1 MSISKRLYQ
10 TVIEYINKEIKSGN
24 LTNGDSIPSESQ
36 LSKLLGVSVGTVRKA
51 VDKLENTNVL
61 YRQHGKGTFVSDYG
75 FDNRLL
81 NKLTKKVQKKFSR
94 ILLPESSDERILRAA
109 INISRKKIAQIIL
122 LGDKANTSQQ
132 IASLNEGLD
141 GELKHLD
148 NKDIKL
154 NNIYAEILY
163 RKRKHKGMS
172 LDDAKELLNDDTVFA
187 MLALEN
193 GDVDGVVTGAIT
205 PSQTVLS
212 NALKIIGVADNS
224 KLVSSFFLMIFDAK
238 HQNYGSEM
246 IFSDCAMNI
255 DPSSDD
261 LAEIAKSAYKSAK
274 NYLDIEPKIA
284 MLSFS
289 TNKNTKHT
297 QVEKISIAA
306 STLRNI
312 LPEVDIIG
320 NVQLDAALDS
330 AVLKT
335 KSPQAN
341 FIPPANVLIFPN
353 LNAANIGY
361 KLVQRFAGAQA
372 IGPILQGLA
381 KPVNDL
387 SRGCT
392 VEEIVSTVVITANQC
407 DL

>member
-1 MSISKRLYQ
+1 
-10 TVIEYINKEIKSGN
+10 
-24 LTNGDSIPSESQ
+24 
-36 LSKLLGVSVGTVRKA
+36 LLGVSIGTIRKA
-51 VDKLENTNVL
+51 VDKLENINVL
-61 YRQHGKGTFVSDYG
+61 YRQHGKGTFISNYG

-81 NKLTKKVQKKFSR
+81 NKLTKKAQNKFTC
-94 ILLPESSDERILRAA
+94 ILLPESNDERVLQAA
-109 INISRKKIAQIIL
+109 INISKKKIAQIIL
-122 LGDKANTSQQ
+122 LGDKTKTTQQ
-132 IASLNEGLD
+132 LDKLNIAPNVGFKYLD
-141 GELKHLD
+141 P
-148 NKDIKL
+148 KDKQL

-163 RKRKHKGMS
+163 KKRKHKGMS
-172 LDDAKELLNDDTVFA
+172 LVDAKVMLDDDTVFA

-212 NALKIIGVADNS
+212 NALRIIGVADNS
-224 KLVSSFFLMIFDAK
+224 KLVSSFFLMLFDAK
-238 HQNYGSEM
+238 HRIYGGEM
-246 IFSDCAMNI
+246 IFSDCAMNVNPNA
-255 DPSSDD
+255 DE
-261 LAEIAKSAYKSAK
+261 LAGIAKSAYKSAD
-274 NYLDIEPKIA
+274 NYFDVKPKIA

-289 TNKNTKHT
+289 TNKVTKHT
-297 QVEKISIAA
+297 QVEKV
-306 STLRNI
+306 STATGILRKM

-330 AVLKT
+330 NVLKT

-341 FIPPANVLIFPN
+341 FIPPANILIFPN
-353 LNAANIGY
+353 LDSANIGY
-361 KLVQRFAGAQA
+361 KLVQRFSGAQA

-392 VEEIVSTVVITANQC
+392 VEEIVNTVVITANQC

>member
-1 MSISKRLYQ
+1 MSKKLYQ
-10 TVIEYINKEIKSGN
+10 TVIEYINQEIQNGN
-24 LTNGDSIPSESQ
+24 LTNGDLIPSESQ
-36 LSKLLGVSVGTVRKA
+36 LSKLLGVSIGTIRKA
-51 VDKLENTNVL
+51 VDKLENINVL
-61 YRQHGKGTFVSDYG
+61 YRQHGKGTFVSNYG

-81 NKLTKKVQKKFSR
+81 NKLTKKAQNKFTR
-94 ILLPESSDERILRAA
+94 ILLPESNDERILQAA
-109 INISRKKIAQIIL
+109 INVSKKKIAQIIL
-122 LGDKANTSQQ
+122 LGDETKISQQ
-132 IASLNEGLD
+132 LDKLNIAPDVGL
-141 GELKHLD
+141 KYLD
-148 NKDIKL
+148 PKDKQL

-163 RKRKHKGMS
+163 KKRKHKGMS
-172 LDDAKELLNDDTVFA
+172 LVDAKVMLDDDTVFA

-212 NALKIIGVADNS
+212 NALRIIGVADNS
-224 KLVSSFFLMIFDAK
+224 KLVSSFFLMLFDAK
-238 HQNYGSEM
+238 HRIYGGEM
-246 IFSDCAMNI
+246 IFSDCAMNVNP
-255 DPSSDD
+255 DADE

-289 TNKNTKHT
+289 TNKATKHT
-297 QVEKISIAA
+297 QVEKVSAATSI
-306 STLRNI
+306 LRKM

-330 AVLKT
+330 NVLKT

-341 FIPPANVLIFPN
+341 FIPPANILIFPN
-353 LNAANIGY
+353 LDSANIGY

>member
-1 MSISKRLYQ
+1 MSKKLYQ
-10 TVIEYINKEIKSGN
+10 KVIEYINQEIKNGN
-24 LTNGDSIPSESQ
+24 LANGDLIPSESQ
-36 LSKLLGVSVGTVRKA
+36 LSKLLGVSIGTIRKA
-51 VDKLENTNVL
+51 VDKLENINVL
-61 YRQHGKGTFVSDYG
+61 YRQHGKGTFISNYG

-81 NKLTKKVQKKFSR
+81 NKLTKKAQNKFTR
-94 ILLPESSDERILRAA
+94 ILLPESNDERVLQAA
-109 INISRKKIAQIIL
+109 INISKKKIAQIIL
-122 LGDKANTSQQ
+122 LGDKTKTTQQ
-132 IASLNEGLD
+132 LDKLNIAPNVGL
-141 GELKHLD
+141 KYLD
-148 NKDIKL
+148 PKDKQL

-163 RKRKHKGMS
+163 KKRKHKGMS
-172 LDDAKELLNDDTVFA
+172 LVDAKVMLDDDTVFA

-212 NALKIIGVADNS
+212 NALRIIGVADNS
-224 KLVSSFFLMIFDAK
+224 KLVSSFFLMLFDAK
-238 HQNYGSEM
+238 HRIYGGEM
-246 IFSDCAMNI
+246 IFSDCAMNVNP
-255 DPSSDD
+255 DADE
-261 LAEIAKSAYKSAK
+261 LAGIAKSAYKSAN
-274 NYLDIEPKIA
+274 NYFDVKPKIA

-289 TNKNTKHT
+289 TNMVTKHT
-297 QVEKISIAA
+297 QVEKV
-306 STLRNI
+306 STATGILRKM

-330 AVLKT
+330 DVLKT
-335 KSPQAN
+335 KSPHAN

-353 LNAANIGY
+353 LDSANIGY

-407 DL
+407 EL

>member
-1 MSISKRLYQ
+1 MSKKLYQ
-10 TVIEYINKEIKSGN
+10 KVIEYINQEINNGN
-24 LTNGDSIPSESQ
+24 FTNGDLIPSESQ
-36 LSKLLGVSVGTVRKA
+36 LSKLLGVSIGTIRKA
-51 VDKLENTNVL
+51 VDKLENINVL
-61 YRQHGKGTFVSDYG
+61 YRQHGKGTFISNYG

-81 NKLTKKVQKKFSR
+81 NKLTKKAQNKFTR
-94 ILLPESSDERILRAA
+94 ILLPESNDERVLQAA
-109 INISRKKIAQIIL
+109 INISKKKIAQIIL
-122 LGDKANTSQQ
+122 LGDKTKTTQQ
-132 IASLNEGLD
+132 LDKLNIAPNVGFKYLD
-141 GELKHLD
+141 P
-148 NKDIKL
+148 KDKQL

-163 RKRKHKGMS
+163 KKRKHKGMS
-172 LDDAKELLNDDTVFA
+172 LVDAKVMLDDDTVFA

-212 NALKIIGVADNS
+212 NALRIIGVADNS
-224 KLVSSFFLMIFDAK
+224 KLVSSFFLMLFDAK
-238 HQNYGSEM
+238 HRIYGGEM
-246 IFSDCAMNI
+246 IFSDCAMNVSP
-255 DPSSDD
+255 DADE
-261 LAEIAKSAYKSAK
+261 LAGIAKSAYKSAN
-274 NYLDIEPKIA
+274 NYFDVKPKIA

-289 TNKNTKHT
+289 TNKVTKHT
-297 QVEKISIAA
+297 QVEKVSTATSI
-306 STLRNI
+306 LRKM

-330 AVLKT
+330 NVLKT

-341 FIPPANVLIFPN
+341 FIPPANILIFPN
-353 LNAANIGY
+353 LDSANIGY
-361 KLVQRFAGAQA
+361 KLVQRFSGAQA

-392 VEEIVSTVVITANQC
+392 VEEIVNTVVITANQC

>member
-1 MSISKRLYQ
+1 MSKKLYQ
-10 TVIEYINKEIKSGN
+10 TVIEYINQEIQNGN
-24 LTNGDSIPSESQ
+24 LTNGDLIPSESQ
-36 LSKLLGVSVGTVRKA
+36 LSKLLGVSIGTIRKA
-51 VDKLENTNVL
+51 VDKLENINVL
-61 YRQHGKGTFVSDYG
+61 YRQHGKGTFISNYG

-81 NKLTKKVQKKFSR
+81 NKLTKKAQNKFTR
-94 ILLPESSDERILRAA
+94 ILLPESNDERVLQAA
-109 INISRKKIAQIIL
+109 INVSKKKIAQIIL
-122 LGDKANTSQQ
+122 LGDKAKTTQQ
-132 IASLNEGLD
+132 LDKLNIAPNVGL
-141 GELKHLD
+141 KYLD
-148 NKDIKL
+148 PKDKQL

-163 RKRKHKGMS
+163 KKRKHKGMS
-172 LDDAKELLNDDTVFA
+172 LVDAKVMLDDDTVFA

-205 PSQTVLS
+205 PRQTVLS
-212 NALKIIGVADNS
+212 NALRIIGVADNS
-224 KLVSSFFLMIFDAK
+224 KLVSSFFLMLFDAK
-238 HQNYGSEM
+238 HRIYGGEM
-246 IFSDCAMNI
+246 IFSDCAMNVNP
-255 DPSSDD
+255 DADE

-289 TNKNTKHT
+289 TNKNTKHA
-297 QVEKISIAA
+297 QVEKISTAT
-306 STLRNI
+306 STLRKM

-353 LNAANIGY
+353 LDSANIGY
-361 KLVQRFAGAQA
+361 KLVQRFASAQA

-392 VEEIVSTVVITANQC
+392 VEEIVNTVVITANQC

>member
-1 MSISKRLYQ
+1 MSKKLYQ
-10 TVIEYINKEIKSGN
+10 TVIEYINQEINNGN
-24 LTNGDSIPSESQ
+24 LTNGDLIPSESQ
-36 LSKLLGVSVGTVRKA
+36 LSKLLGVSIGTIRKA
-51 VDKLENTNVL
+51 VDKLENINVL
-61 YRQHGKGTFVSDYG
+61 YRQHGKGTFISNYG

-81 NKLTKKVQKKFSR
+81 NKLTKKAQNKFTR
-94 ILLPESSDERILRAA
+94 ILLPESNDERVLQAA
-109 INISRKKIAQIIL
+109 INVSKKKIAQIIL
-122 LGDKANTSQQ
+122 LGDKAKTTQQ
-132 IASLNEGLD
+132 LDKLNIAPNVGL
-141 GELKHLD
+141 KYLD
-148 NKDIKL
+148 PKDKQL

-163 RKRKHKGMS
+163 KKRKHKGMS
-172 LDDAKELLNDDTVFA
+172 LVDAKVMLDDDTVFA

-212 NALKIIGVADNS
+212 NALRIIGVADNS
-224 KLVSSFFLMIFDAK
+224 KLVSSFFLMLFDAK
-238 HQNYGSEM
+238 HRIYGGEM
-246 IFSDCAMNI
+246 IFSDCAMNVSP
-255 DPSSDD
+255 DADE
-261 LAEIAKSAYKSAK
+261 LAGIAKSAYKSAN
-274 NYLDIEPKIA
+274 NYFDVKPKIA

-289 TNKNTKHT
+289 TNKVTKHT
-297 QVEKISIAA
+297 QVEKVSTATSI
-306 STLRNI
+306 LRKM

-330 AVLKT
+330 NVLKT

-341 FIPPANVLIFPN
+341 FIPPANILIFPN
-353 LNAANIGY
+353 LDSANIGY
-361 KLVQRFAGAQA
+361 KLVQRFSGAQA

-392 VEEIVSTVVITANQC
+392 VEEIVNTVVITANQC

>member
-1 MSISKRLYQ
+1 MSKKLYQ
-10 TVIEYINKEIKSGN
+10 KVIEYINQEINNGN
-24 LTNGDSIPSESQ
+24 LTNGDLIPSESQ
-36 LSKLLGVSVGTVRKA
+36 LSKLLGVSIGTIRKA
-51 VDKLENTNVL
+51 VDKLENINVL
-61 YRQHGKGTFVSDYG
+61 YRQHGKGTFISNYG

-81 NKLTKKVQKKFSR
+81 NKLTKKAQNKFTR
-94 ILLPESSDERILRAA
+94 ILLPESNDERVLQAA
-109 INISRKKIAQIIL
+109 INVSKKKIAQIIL
-122 LGDKANTSQQ
+122 LGDKAKTTQQ
-132 IASLNEGLD
+132 LDKLNIAPNVGL
-141 GELKHLD
+141 KYLD
-148 NKDIKL
+148 PKDKQL

-163 RKRKHKGMS
+163 KKRKHKGMS
-172 LDDAKELLNDDTVFA
+172 LVDAKVMLDDDMVFA

-212 NALKIIGVADNS
+212 NALRIIGVADNS
-224 KLVSSFFLMIFDAK
+224 KLVSSFFLMLFDAK
-238 HQNYGSEM
+238 HRIYGGEM
-246 IFSDCAMNI
+246 IFSDCAMNVNP
-255 DPSSDD
+255 DADE
-261 LAEIAKSAYKSAK
+261 LAGIAKSAYKSAN
-274 NYLDIEPKIA
+274 NYFDVKPKIA

-289 TNKNTKHT
+289 TNMVTKHT
-297 QVEKISIAA
+297 QVEKV
-306 STLRNI
+306 STATGILRKM

-330 AVLKT
+330 NVLKT

-341 FIPPANVLIFPN
+341 FIPPANILIFPN
-353 LNAANIGY
+353 LDSANIGY
-361 KLVQRFAGAQA
+361 KLVQRFSGAQA

-392 VEEIVSTVVITANQC
+392 VEEIVNTVVITANQC

>member
-1 MSISKRLYQ
+1 MSKKLYQ
-10 TVIEYINKEIKSGN
+10 KVIEYINQEINNGN
-24 LTNGDSIPSESQ
+24 LTNGDLIPSESQ
-36 LSKLLGVSVGTVRKA
+36 LSKLLGVSIGTIRKA
-51 VDKLENTNVL
+51 VDKLENINVL
-61 YRQHGKGTFVSDYG
+61 YRQHGKGTFISNYG

-81 NKLTKKVQKKFSR
+81 NKLTKKAQNKFTR
-94 ILLPESSDERILRAA
+94 ILLPESNDERVLQAA
-109 INISRKKIAQIIL
+109 INVSKKKIAQIIL
-122 LGDKANTSQQ
+122 LGDKTKTTQQ
-132 IASLNEGLD
+132 LDKLNIAPNVGFKYLD
-141 GELKHLD
+141 P
-148 NKDIKL
+148 KDKQL

-163 RKRKHKGMS
+163 KKRKHKGMS
-172 LDDAKELLNDDTVFA
+172 LVDAKVMLDDDTVFA

-212 NALKIIGVADNS
+212 NALRIIGVADNS
-224 KLVSSFFLMIFDAK
+224 KLVSSFFLMLFDAK
-238 HQNYGSEM
+238 HRIYGGEM
-246 IFSDCAMNI
+246 IFSDCAMNVSP
-255 DPSSDD
+255 DADE
-261 LAEIAKSAYKSAK
+261 LAGIAKSAYKSAN
-274 NYLDIEPKIA
+274 NYFDVKPKIA

-289 TNKNTKHT
+289 TNKVTKHT
-297 QVEKISIAA
+297 QVEKV
-306 STLRNI
+306 STATGILRKM

-330 AVLKT
+330 NVLKT

-341 FIPPANVLIFPN
+341 FIPPANILIFPN
-353 LNAANIGY
+353 LDSANIGY
-361 KLVQRFAGAQA
+361 KLVQRFSGAQA

-392 VEEIVSTVVITANQC
+392 VEEIVNTVVITANQC

>member
-1 MSISKRLYQ
+1 MSKKLYQ
-10 TVIEYINKEIKSGN
+10 TVIEYINQEINNGN
-24 LTNGDSIPSESQ
+24 LTNGDLIPSESP
-36 LSKLLGVSVGTVRKA
+36 LSKLLGVSIGTIRKA
-51 VDKLENTNVL
+51 VDKLENINVL
-61 YRQHGKGTFVSDYG
+61 YRQHGKGTFISNYG

-81 NKLTKKVQKKFSR
+81 NKLTKKAQNKFTR
-94 ILLPESSDERILRAA
+94 ILLPESNDERVLQAA
-109 INISRKKIAQIIL
+109 INISKKKIAQIIL
-122 LGDKANTSQQ
+122 LGDKAKTTQQ
-132 IASLNEGLD
+132 LDKLNIAPNVGL
-141 GELKHLD
+141 KYLD
-148 NKDIKL
+148 PKDKQL

-163 RKRKHKGMS
+163 KKRKHKGMS
-172 LDDAKELLNDDTVFA
+172 LVDAKVMLDDDTVFA

-212 NALKIIGVADNS
+212 NALRIIGVADNS
-224 KLVSSFFLMIFDAK
+224 KLVSSFFLMLFDAK
-238 HQNYGSEM
+238 HRIYGGEM
-246 IFSDCAMNI
+246 IFSDCAMNVNP
-255 DPSSDD
+255 DADE
-261 LAEIAKSAYKSAK
+261 LAGIAKSAYKSAN
-274 NYLDIEPKIA
+274 NYFDVKPKIA

-297 QVEKISIAA
+297 QVEKVSTATSI
-306 STLRNI
+306 LRKM

-330 AVLKT
+330 NVLKT
-335 KSPQAN
+335 KSPQAT
-341 FIPPANVLIFPN
+341 FIPPANILIVPN
-353 LNAANIGY
+353 LDSANIGD
-361 KLVQRFAGAQA
+361 KLVQRFSGAQA

-392 VEEIVSTVVITANQC
+392 VEEIVNTVVITANQC